1 MFTYMLYI
9 KRKSSRHL
17 CPRQAAIPSTVGCG
31 ERSKTHVL
39 SPSHPQ
45 AVGGRKRIPN
55 CSPQSHSQG
64 RPSATKLFLQGS
76 PSGGPG
82 GGGWGGLSP
91 LLWIPTPCPE
101 PPCSGKVPAQG
112 TQAEDRTRN
121 CRIFRASSEGGKHRK
136 QRFCGDGFTHLKFP
150 EQTRNSFN
158 PLTPKATV
166 YSFQPRNYDNR
177 AS

>member
-1 MFTYMLYI
+1 MGKGVRRTFSLPLI
-9 KRKSSRHL
+9 
-17 CPRQAAIPSTVGCG
+17 PRQWGEEKESQTV
-31 ERSKTHVL
+31 L
-39 SPSHPQ
+39 PSHIHKDALAPPSSSSK
-45 AVGGRKRIPN
+45 AAPAGGR
-55 CSPQSHSQG
+55 
-64 RPSATKLFLQGS
+64 
-76 PSGGPG
+76 G

-101 PPCSGKVPAQG
+101 PACSGEVPAQG